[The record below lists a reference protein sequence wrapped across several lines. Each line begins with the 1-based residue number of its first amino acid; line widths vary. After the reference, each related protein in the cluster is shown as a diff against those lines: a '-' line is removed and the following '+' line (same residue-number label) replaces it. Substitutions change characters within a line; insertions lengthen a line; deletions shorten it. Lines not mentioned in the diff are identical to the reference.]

1 MSLNVPIKNIMTS
14 RPITV
19 FTDTPFAEIKN
30 IFEQNSFNHIP
41 VINKDE
47 TLAGIIS
54 KIDWLKR
61 LKYIIR
67 ETSGKT
73 WTDKYFET
81 LTAGMLMTPNPV
93 TLGPDD
99 PIELVAD
106 LIIEN
111 KYHALPIV
119 DDDRLIGIITSHDL
133 ITFAFYKNPVGEN

>member
-93 TLGPDD
+93 TLSPDD